1 MDSLEKNIMVNQ
13 EDKMSCVY
21 DRFDLEQ
28 EIMRCWNI
36 LEDLKIL
43 QENILN
49 GGTVDEN
56 ANINLGIMSLY
67 EKKFEKLFEIFELL
81 VHFKKIP

>member
-1 MDSLEKNIMVNQ
+1 MDSLEKNIMANQ